1 MFRTSILRNGI
12 TVVTEKIPHFRSVSA
27 GLWFKSGSMYEAD
40 EIGGISHFIEHM
52 LFKGTSKRSAK
63 QIADVMDG
71 IGGQINAFTAKE
83 YTCYY
88 FKVLDEHL
96 ETGLDLLSD
105 MILNSSFEPF
115 EIEKEK
121 GVILEEILMYE
132 DSPEDV
138 AYDLLSEAMFR
149 GHPLSKP
156 ILGEQNILQS
166 FNRDRI
172 LSFFQEYYSPQ
183 SVVLSVAGN
192 FDDKQL
198 DDLIQ
203 KYFGNWKLFQVNG
216 KIIPEIAF
224 GGDIL
229 FRQKDI
235 EQTHICI
242 GYPGIPISDER
253 IYSVMAFNNL
263 FGGSMSSR
271 LFQKIREDKGLVY
284 SVLSHPSNYTIGGFF
299 TIYASMK
306 PSNAQEVLSLITE
319 EIRNVLF
326 DGIIPDE
333 LDKAKEQ
340 LKGNYILGLESTG
353 SRMNAIGKSQ
363 LLLGKITSSEEIL
376 NKINMIT
383 MDNAI
388 ESMEGIFSGGTVGI
402 SMIGKDDL
410 SRQASDL
417 MGAMQQVR
425 VPNGQA

>member
-1 MFRTSILRNGI
+1 MYKSSVLNNGI
-12 TVVTEKIPHFRSVSA
+12 TIVTEKIPQFRSISA
-27 GLWFKSGSMYEAD
+27 GLWFKSGSMYETD
-40 EIGGISHFIEHM
+40 EMGGISHFIEHM
-52 LFKGTSKRSAK
+52 LFKGTITRSAK

-71 IGGQINAFTAKE
+71 IGGQLNAFTAKE

-96 ETGLDLLSD
+96 DTGLDLLSD
-105 MILNSSFEPF
+105 MVLNSSFDPM

-138 AYDLLSEAMFR
+138 AYDLLSDAMFKV
-149 GHPLSKP
+149 HPLSKP
-156 ILGEQNILQS
+156 ILGEQNTLQS
-166 FNRDRI
+166 FNRNKI
-172 LSFFQEYYSPQ
+172 MSFFQEYYSPQ
-183 SVVLSVAGN
+183 SVIVSVAGN
-192 FDDKQL
+192 FDDIQL
-198 DDLIQ
+198 QDLIQ
-203 KYFGNWKLFQVNG
+203 KYFGAWKPYQVNG
-216 KIIPEIAF
+216 KTIPEIAF
-224 GGDIL
+224 DGNIL

-242 GYPGIPISDER
+242 GYPGIPLSDER

-306 PSNAQEVLSLITE
+306 PSNAQEVLSIITE
-319 EIRNVLF
+319 EIISLLQ
-326 DGIIPDE
+326 DGIASDE
-333 LDKAKEQ
+333 LNKAKEQ

-363 LLLGKITSSEEIL
+363 LLLGKITPPEEVL
-376 NKINMIT
+376 DKISLIT
-383 MDNAI
+383 MDDVI
-388 ESMEGIFSGGTVGI
+388 ESMEQIFSRGTAGI
-402 SMIGKDDL
+402 SIIGKDDI
-410 SRQASDL
+410 SSQVSDI
-417 MGAMQQVR
+417 MHVR
-425 VPNGQA
+425 RLNEVRNG

>member
-1 MFRTSILRNGI
+1 MYKSSVLSNGVMI
-12 TVVTEKIPHFRSVSA
+12 VTEKIPQFRSVSA

-40 EIGGISHFIEHM
+40 DLGGISHFIEHM
-52 LFKGTSKRSAK
+52 LFKGTCNRSAK

-71 IGGQINAFTAKE
+71 IGGQLNAFTAKE

-96 ETGLDLLSD
+96 ETGLDLLAD
-105 MILNSSFEPF
+105 MLLNSSFESL

-138 AYDLLSEAMFR
+138 AYDLLCDAMFKD
-149 GHPLSKP
+149 HPLSKP
-156 ILGEQNILQS
+156 ILGEKHTLQS
-166 FNRDRI
+166 FNREKI
-172 LSFFQEYYSPQ
+172 LSFFQEYYSAQ
-183 SVVLSVAGN
+183 SVIISVAGN
-192 FDDKQL
+192 YDDKQL
-198 DDLIQ
+198 EDLIQ
-203 KYFGNWKLFQVNG
+203 KYFGSWKPRHANNG
-216 KIIPEIAF
+216 KTIPKIAF
-224 GGDIL
+224 NGNVL

-235 EQTHICI
+235 EQTHICM
-242 GYPGIPISDER
+242 GFPGIPLLDER

-306 PSNAQEVLSLITE
+306 PSNAQEVLSIITE
-319 EIRNVLF
+319 EIKSVLH
-326 DGIIPDE
+326 DGVTHDE
-333 LDKAKEQ
+333 LYKAKEQ

-363 LLLGKITSSEEIL
+363 LLLGKITPPEEVL
-376 NKINMIT
+376 DKINLIT
-383 MDNAI
+383 MDDVI
-388 ESMEGIFSGGTVGI
+388 ESMESIFSRGTAGV
-402 SMIGKDDL
+402 SLIGKDDI
-410 SRQASDL
+410 SRQVSDL
-417 MGAMQQVR
+417 MGISQQIEVL
-425 VPNGQA
+425 NG